1 MNAPVRKSPK
11 TLLILGR
18 SDVFEAML
26 NKEYQR
32 NYDVSG
38 ECVVSFLQFLYYG
51 ETDDGL
57 GRKNVKQIQE
67 LIELGSTYEIPS
79 LIDACVGVLMKK
91 PYEVDFGLQEFL
103 DLFTF
108 AQTSNFEKLEWEWEL
123 AVAFSS

>member
-1 MNAPVRKSPK
+1 
-11 TLLILGR
+11 
-18 SDVFEAML
+18 VFEAML